1 MSQLKTYYE
10 KEVAPRLAE
19 TFQYKNRMQVPKLV
33 KIVLNMGLGEAIQ
46 NIKVMDSAVEELK
59 AISGQKPVIT
69 RAKKIYRRLQV
80 EGRNADRVH
89 GDPSSRKN
97 VRLLL
102 QAGERCSSACS
113 GLQGGFRES
122 AGWSGK
128 LHPRG

>member
-59 AISGQKPVIT
+59 AISGQNLLLPGQKNLSP
-69 RAKKIYRRLQV
+69 
-80 EGRNADRVH
+80 
-89 GDPSSRKN
+89 PSS
-97 VRLLL
+97 
-102 QAGERCSSACS
+102 
-113 GLQGGFRES
+113 
-122 AGWSGK
+122 
-128 LHPRG
+128 